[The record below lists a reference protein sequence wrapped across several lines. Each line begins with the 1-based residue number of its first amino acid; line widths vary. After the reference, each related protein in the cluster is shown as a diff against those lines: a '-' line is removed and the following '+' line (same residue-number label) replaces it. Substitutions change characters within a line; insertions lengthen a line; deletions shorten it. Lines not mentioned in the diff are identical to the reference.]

1 MTLIA
6 VPDRTWALLEI
17 AKRDSE
23 ERKRT
28 LGIETKSKG
37 PEIGSTGLEV
47 FGGIISGNLL
57 DHNRDWLDYQRFKTV
72 DLMRR
77 GDSTVAAGLQAVTL
91 PILAASAK
99 VVTTDR
105 KDMEAP
111 VDPVVIEAGE
121 FVNDLLFSNS
131 YMSQPWGQFL
141 REALQLH
148 LAYGC
153 YPFEKVF
160 MEITGGG
167 RWDGAIGW
175 RKFAPRHPS
184 TIERWYFDRNGGKA
198 GVQQLV
204 TSDASKASGKYVYI
218 PIEKLLIFTNQEEAG
233 NPLGMSIFRPAYK
246 HWKYKDGFYAVQAIA
261 IERQGAGVPYARH
274 PQGTH
279 GDELEKAEEMLQ
291 NVQAHEQSYFL
302 FAEDWEVGF
311 LNMGSQTTLNPRDAI
326 EHHDMMIAKSVLAGF
341 MQLPQDSQG
350 SFALSENMTDFFNH
364 AISATS
370 NYIADVINMHAI
382 PQIVDMNWPGL
393 NVYPRLQFDRIGHLS
408 LDRTL
413 NAITEAVKDG
423 VLTPDLNLENRVRDL
438 LNLPPIDEEDFEEAE
453 EKDIEEPDDNNDNDK
468 EKEKT
473 EETVNS

>member
-1 MTLIA
+1 MTLTA
-6 VPDRTWALLEI
+6 VPDKTWALLEI
-17 AKRDSE
+17 AKRESE
-23 ERKRT
+23 ERKQT
-28 LGIETKSKG
+28 LGIKTRAKG

-47 FGGIISGNLL
+47 FGGIIGGDLT
-57 DHNRDWLDYQRFKTV
+57 DHNHDWLDRQRFKTV

-91 PILAASAK
+91 PILAANAK
-99 VVTTDR
+99 IVVTDR

-111 VDPVVIEAGE
+111 VDPVVTEASE
-121 FVNDLLFSNS
+121 FINDLLFSNS

-141 REALQLH
+141 REALQMH
-148 LAYGC
+148 LAYGY

-160 MEITGGG
+160 TEITGG
-167 RWDGAIGW
+167 RWDGAVGW

-184 TIERWYFDRNGGKA
+184 TIERWHFDKNGGKTGIEQFVSSESA
-198 GVQQLV
+198 K
-204 TSDASKASGKYVYI
+204 SSGEYVYI
-218 PIEKLLIFTNQEEAG
+218 PIEKLLVFTNQEEAG

-246 HWKYKDGFYAVQAIA
+246 HWRYKDGFYAVQAIA
-261 IERQGAGVPYARH
+261 IERQGAGVPFATH
-274 PQGTH
+274 PQGTS
-279 GDELEKAEEMLQ
+279 DAELEKAEEMLQ

-370 NYIADVINMHAI
+370 SYIADIINMHAI

-413 NAITEAVKDG
+413 DAITEAVKDG
-423 VLTPDLNLENRVRDL
+423 VITPDLNLENRVRDL
-438 LNLPPIDEEDFEEAE
+438 LNLPPIDEEDF
-453 EKDIEEPDDNNDNDK
+453 KEPDEEDEIK
-468 EKEKT
+468 EP
-473 EETVNS
+473 ETDDS